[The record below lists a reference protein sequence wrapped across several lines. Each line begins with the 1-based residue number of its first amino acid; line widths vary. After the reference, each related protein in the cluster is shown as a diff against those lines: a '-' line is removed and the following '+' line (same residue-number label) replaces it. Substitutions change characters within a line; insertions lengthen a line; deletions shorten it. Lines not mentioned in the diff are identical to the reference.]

1 MLLASPTDRLSI
13 PDAGMRC
20 VALRCGREIC
30 HADVPACPAA
40 LVPWVLGADLLGDGF
55 MLDLTCAAQYRSLVQ
70 LADIIVLPLSCVILG
85 LGVCA
90 SSVPEA
96 LLCVH
101 VRPPSRG
108 LDRSRLVLRR
118 KRSCKM
124 IDLLPEVWIVL
135 A

>member
-1 MLLASPTDRLSI
+1 MELGSSIRSASGSVI
-13 PDAGMRC
+13 AS
-20 VALRCGREIC
+20 
-30 HADVPACPAA
+30 
-40 LVPWVLGADLLGDGF
+40 VPWVLGADLLGDGF

-108 LDRSRLVLRR
+108 LDRYRLVLGRIVQNDR
-118 KRSCKM
+118 PPSRGLDCSC
-124 IDLLPEVWIVL
+124 LVL
-135 A
+135 R